1 MSKNGPR
8 VIYPP
13 KKKEPKVLPISKF
26 LRSSKP
32 STPRPN
38 VLYTT
43 SSPRPNVLY
52 TTSSPR
58 PNIYTTLHLLPM
70 NKTPEQKTSS
80 PVITSNLQRKEP
92 RVIYPPKKK
101 KQLELIPRSDILY
114 TTVHLSPMNKTPEQK
129 TSPPVITS
137 KLITPELENE
147 TNYFKYHF
155 NNGGGKNKKQKTKNK
170 KQKTKNKKQ

>member
-32 STPRPN
+32 STPRPTDI
-38 VLYTT
+38 YTT
-43 SSPRPNVLY
+43 L
-52 TTSSPR
+52 SPR

-101 KQLELIPRSDILY
+101 EQLELIPRSDILY
-114 TTVHLSPMNKTPEQK
+114 TTVNLSPMNKTPEQK

-137 KLITPELENE
+137 KLITPELENKKK
-147 TNYFKYHF
+147 YFKYHF
-155 NNGGGKNKKQKTKNK
+155 NKGGGKNKKQKTIKNK
-170 KQKTKNKKQ
+170 KQKTKNNKKLISVI

>member
-1 MSKNGPR
+1 
-8 VIYPP
+8 
-13 KKKEPKVLPISKF
+13 
-26 LRSSKP
+26 
-32 STPRPN
+32 
-38 VLYTT
+38 
-43 SSPRPNVLY
+43 
-52 TTSSPR
+52 
-58 PNIYTTLHLLPM
+58 M

-170 KQKTKNKKQ
+170 KQKTKNNKK